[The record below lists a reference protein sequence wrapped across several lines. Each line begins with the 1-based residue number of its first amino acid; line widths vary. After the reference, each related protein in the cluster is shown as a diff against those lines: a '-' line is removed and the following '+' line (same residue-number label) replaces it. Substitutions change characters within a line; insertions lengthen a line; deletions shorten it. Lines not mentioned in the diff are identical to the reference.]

1 MSKLFIA
8 AAGAGKTTYLVQD
21 ALKRTR
27 QRILFTTFTDTNTE
41 EIRKKIYEM
50 TGCIPSNIK
59 VLPWFS
65 FLLTE
70 VVRPYQSYIIQEKIT
85 GICLTNTQS
94 KLYVSEDKGEE
105 YYLTEDNKVLSDKL
119 SKLAYKINEKS
130 NGMVFQRLKK
140 IYDVIYIDEA
150 QDLVGYDLEIFKA
163 LHQIG
168 ITVIMAE
175 DPRQVTFETHMEHKN
190 KKYRNGKLREYIKDN
205 KLGFEIDEETLGI
218 SHRNNQQI
226 CNLANKFFPQ
236 YKKVE
241 SDNNRVTG
249 HDGIFF
255 VGETDVDDYC
265 RIYKPAILRYNKSTK
280 IIGGLNL
287 PVMNYGLSKG
297 LTFDRTLI
305 YPTEKL
311 LKTLFNDNYSRLTN
325 QAKARC
331 YVAITRAKY
340 SVAFVIKKAEY
351 PKFKDKFPSLCWG
364 DKTPYEDGLF

>member
-41 EIRKKIYEM
+41 EIRKKFYEM

-70 VVRPYQSYIIQEKIT
+70 GVRPYQSYIIQEKIT

-94 KLYVSEDKGEE
+94 KLYVSEDKGKE
-105 YYLTEDNKVLSDKL
+105 YYLARDNKVLSDKL
-119 SKLAYKINEKS
+119 SKLVYKINEKS

-218 SHRNNQQI
+218 SHRNNPQI

-280 IIGGLNL
+280 IIDGLNL

-311 LKTLFNDNYSRLTN
+311 LKALFNNNYSRLTN

-340 SVAFVIKKAEY
+340 SVAFVIEKAEY
-351 PKFKDKFPSLCWG
+351 PKFKDKFSSLCWG

>member
-8 AAGAGKTTYLVQD
+8 AAGAGKTTFLIND
-21 ALKRTR
+21 ALKRTS

-41 EIRKKIYEM
+41 EIRKKFYEM

-70 VVRPYQSYIIQEKIT
+70 GVRPYQSYIIQDKIT

-94 KLYVSEDKGEE
+94 KLYVSEDKGKEH
-105 YYLTEDNKVLSDKL
+105 YLARDNKVLSDKL
-119 SKLAYKINEKS
+119 SKLAYKIDEKS
-130 NGMVFQRLKK
+130 NGIVFQRLKK

-150 QDLVGYDLEIFKA
+150 QDLVGYDLEIIKA
-163 LHQIG
+163 LHQLD
-168 ITVIMAE
+168 ITIIMAA
-175 DPRQVTFETHMEHKN
+175 DPRQVTFETHMEQKN
-190 KKYRNGKLREYIKDN
+190 KKYKNGKLKEYIKEI
-205 KLGFEIDEETLGI
+205 KLAFEIDEDTLVI
-218 SHRNNQQI
+218 SHRNNSQI
-226 CNLANKFFPQ
+226 CNLANKLYPQ
-236 YKKVE
+236 YKKVD
-241 SDNNRVTG
+241 SDNNKVTG

-255 VGETDVDDYC
+255 VGEEDVNNYC
-265 RIYKPAILRYNKSTK
+265 KIYKPTILRYNKSTK
-280 IIGGLNL
+280 IIDGMNL
-287 PVMNYGLSKG
+287 PVLNYGLSKG

-305 YPTEKL
+305 YPTEKF
-311 LKTLFNDNYSRLTN
+311 LKALFSDDYSRLEN

-340 SVAFVIKKAEY
+340 SVAFVIEKAEY
-351 PKFKDKFPSLCWG
+351 TKFRDKFPSLCWG

>member
-70 VVRPYQSYIIQEKIT
+70 GVRPYQSYIIQEKIT

-311 LKTLFNDNYSRLTN
+311 LKTLFNDNDSRLTN

-340 SVAFVIKKAEY
+340 SVAFVIEKAEY